1 MQKVVTLR
9 HKTMQKV
16 AKPQRFNLQ
25 KVAINKGLNLQKVV
39 NMLKRKVLS
48 AIEEWHKSGCRK
60 ALLLTGARQVGKTT
74 SVREFAT
81 QHYHHF
87 VEINFVRQPIAQQA
101 FSGNLDTK
109 TIITNLSAM
118 GFGPFVEGK
127 TLVFFD
133 EIQECPNARTAIK
146 FLVEE
151 HLYDYIESG
160 SLLGIN
166 YKPIPSY
173 PVGYEE
179 EIPMYPLDFEEFLWA
194 NRLPDSV
201 YEVLRNSYENESP
214 VPDFLH
220 QQVSQ
225 YYRQYLAVG
234 GMPEAVQA
242 FVTTPDFRAVEKV
255 HRSILT
261 TYRADITQ
269 YAGKDQIFVKRVFD
283 AIPSELAKE
292 DKRFILADLEKG
304 ASRRKYEDPT
314 QWLIDAGIAYYSFNT
329 SAFELPFEATE
340 NRKLY
345 KLYMSDT
352 GLLGSVLLKGIQ
364 FQVLNG
370 DISVNEGALTENF
383 VACVLASKGK
393 SLHYYDKNSRQEL
406 DFIIEEHN
414 KITVIEVKSGDRYRK
429 HASLDAAITN
439 FPDKIHRSVV
449 LSKFNVSKK
458 DGILYL
464 PLYMA
469 MFI

>member
-1 MQKVVTLR
+1 
-9 HKTMQKV
+9 
-16 AKPQRFNLQ
+16 
-25 KVAINKGLNLQKVV
+25 
-39 NMLKRKVLS
+39 MLKRKVMS
-48 AIEEWHKSGCRK
+48 ALEDWHKGGCRK

-74 SVREFAT
+74 SVREFAHLYYT
-81 QHYHHF
+81 HF
-87 VEINFVRQPIAQQA
+87 IEINFVKQPLAQQA
-101 FSGNLDTK
+101 FNGNLDTK
-109 TIITNLSAM
+109 TIVTNLSAM

-127 TLVFFD
+127 TLVFLD

-166 YKPIPSY
+166 YKPVPSY

-179 EIPMYPLDFEEFLWA
+179 EIPMFPLDFEEFLWA
-194 NRLPDSV
+194 EGVSDAV
-201 YEVLRNSYENESP
+201 FEVLQSSYEKEEP
-214 VPDFLH
+214 VPEFIH
-220 QQVSQ
+220 QQISQ
-225 YYRQYLAVG
+225 YYRQYLIVG

-242 FVTTPDFRAVEKV
+242 FVTTPDFRVVEKV

-261 TYRADITQ
+261 TYRSDITQ
-269 YAGKDQIFVKRVFD
+269 YAGKDQVLVKRVFD

-345 KLYMSDT
+345 KLYMVDT
-352 GLLGSVLLKGIQ
+352 GLLGNILLKGIQ

-370 DISVNEGALTENF
+370 DISVNEGALTENY
-383 VACVLASKGK
+383 VACVLASNGH

-406 DFIIEEHN
+406 DFIIEEQN
-414 KITVIEVKSGDRYRK
+414 KITVIEVKSGDKYRR
-429 HASLDAAITN
+429 HASLDAAIEN
-439 FPDKIHRSVV
+439 FPEKIHRSIVF
-449 LSKFNVSKK
+449 SKFNVSKTN
-458 DGILYL
+458 DVLYL

-469 MFI
+469 IFL